1 MLNLFDEQTGPA
13 GYRLQRL
20 QVFNWGTFHEGSAQN
35 DIWELKPNGQ
45 NTLLTGANG
54 SGKTTLVDGLLAL
67 LVNPTK
73 RFFNQSSG
81 AQKRTDRS
89 EESYVEGH
97 YGRTQGE
104 EQQKSRVEQLRK
116 REGTYSII
124 LGVFANAQSVPVTL
138 VQVRWFSNGGGGL
151 QHRYLVARAELNIA
165 EHIQFGSGGQ
175 WVSQLKKKFAD
186 RVVEDFDAFPKY
198 ADRFRQLFGMRSD
211 KAQTLFNQTVGMKVL
226 GDLDEF
232 IRNNMLEESTAEAEF
247 AKLLGN
253 YQTLLTAYRALE
265 KARTQLQL
273 LQPVHNLSAEY
284 EQLRHALH
292 QLRAQQRLLEPWFAG
307 QQVALWGEE
316 TERQSRE
323 LDQLIDLLGQQ
334 EKTRNAT
341 DEQRV
346 ALEVQ
351 VANNQV
357 AQQIRDLNRDIS
369 DLTKSK
375 VEKEKDLHRYNR
387 LARGLGLVE
396 NPDAGTFAANIEHA
410 LQMQRE
416 LRQTRQTL
424 DDQKFAL
431 RSGIE
436 DQKKEFAALE
446 EELRQLEN
454 STGKITRRPAEIRQE
469 ILVAVAATEAEIPFV
484 AEVMQVKPGERA
496 VWNEALEKLLHST
509 GLSLLVPERLY
520 AAVRAYVHEQRDL
533 RGKIV
538 FHRVERKAPPTLF
551 PDERTV
557 WGKLEFNEKSEYAAW
572 AEHHITTRFDH
583 LCTEDAATF
592 ERADKAL
599 LPSGLVRNKNRHERD
614 DSRRQEHILGWDN
627 CELRRERA
635 RQARELSEAI
645 AKAEAGLRRLNKEIE
660 QTEEREKLCANFLL
674 AEHFS
679 RIDWQTDALQLQELT
694 SRRDALENDSTALKT
709 MQEQLKALKIELQRQ
724 AEEVKATNQRI
735 TRTEDLLARLRQE
748 RQAAQRQLD
757 GFDATNQSTDLAGLD
772 EPTRELRARLS
783 YAQFAAQKDQFEQE
797 MQRRV
802 GKQNEQVQNLA
813 KRICDAMD
821 GFLRPGPAITTKFT
835 DWESDTR
842 ELRPDIERLPEYVDR
857 YQRIKN
863 DNLAELEHRFHD
875 EFKRGVTKSLSD
887 FVTSLEEQ
895 HELICETIAQIN
907 ESLRGIAF
915 NLNPDT
921 YIQLERTNSTRPL
934 IHTFRFEQL
943 RNWQPDYTMHGLA
956 GNQREIEMEHFAAV
970 MQPFILMLRDQ
981 EKWRLEV
988 TDVRNWSS
996 FKAREYYRMNNTSK
1010 QVYESSGSLS
1020 GGEGAQ
1026 LAYTV
1031 LGAAIAY
1038 QFGINRESGGHRS
1051 FRFIVIDEAFSKLD
1065 EDKSAYLLKLCAS
1078 LGLQLMVV
1086 TPLTSLHLLEKDVRV
1101 IHWVTKAKQDK
1112 RRSVVRDIPIRV
1124 YQAEKEALLAA
1135 EALHD

>member
-1 MLNLFDEQTGPA
+1 MLNLFEELTGPS

-20 QVFNWGTFHEGSAQN
+20 EVFNWGTFHEGSTQK
-35 DIWELKPNGQ
+35 DIWRLEPGGQ

-67 LVNPTK
+67 LVNPAK

-81 AQKRTDRS
+81 TQKRTDRS

-124 LGVFANAQSVPVTL
+124 LSVFTSANSLPVTL
-138 VQVRWFSNGGGGL
+138 AQVRWFNAGGL
-151 QHRYLVARAELNIA
+151 QRRYLVAKAELTIA
-165 EHIQFGSGGQ
+165 EHIQVGSGGQ

-186 RVVEDFDAFPKY
+186 RVVEDFDTFPKY
-198 ADRFRQLFGMRSD
+198 AAAFQRLFGMRSD
-211 KAQTLFNQTVGMKVL
+211 KALTLFNQTVGMKVL

-232 IRNNMLEESTAEAEF
+232 IRTNMLEESTAEAEF

-253 YQTLLTAYRALE
+253 YNTLLTAYRALE
-265 KARTQLQL
+265 KARTQLHL
-273 LQPVHNLSAEY
+273 LQPVHDQSTEY
-284 EQLRHALH
+284 EQLRQALH
-292 QLRAQQRLLEPWFAG
+292 QLRAQQRLLEPWFAER
-307 QQVALWGEE
+307 QVALWGAEIAQQD
-316 TERQSRE
+316 RG

-334 EKTRNAT
+334 ERTHEAT
-341 DEQRV
+341 DTQRV
-346 ALEVQ
+346 TLEVQ

-357 AQQIRDLNRDIS
+357 AQQIRDLSRDIS
-369 DLTKSK
+369 ELTKSK
-375 VEKEKDLHRYNR
+375 VEKEKDLRRYNN
-387 LARGLGLVE
+387 LARSLSLVE
-396 NPDAGTFAANIEHA
+396 NPDVGTFAANIEQA
-410 LQMQRE
+410 LRLQRE
-416 LRQTRQTL
+416 LRQTKQTL
-424 DDQKFAL
+424 DDQKFTA
-431 RSGIE
+431 RSTIE
-436 DQKKEFAALE
+436 VQKKEFAGLAA
-446 EELRQLEN
+446 ELKQLEN
-454 STGKITRRPAEIRQE
+454 SSGKITRRPAEIRQE
-469 ILVAVAATEAEIPFV
+469 ILAAVAASEAEIPFV
-484 AEVMQVKPGERA
+484 AEVMQVKPAERA
-496 VWNEALEKLLHST
+496 VWNDALEKLLHST

-520 AAVRAYVHEQRDL
+520 SGVRAYVHEQRDL
-533 RGKIV
+533 HGKIV
-538 FHRVERKAPPTLF
+538 FHHVERKAPPTLF
-551 PDERTV
+551 SDERTV
-557 WGKLEFNEKSEYAAW
+557 WGKLEFNPDSDYAAW
-572 AEHHITTRFDH
+572 VEHHIATRFDH

-614 DSRRQEHILGWDN
+614 DSRRQDHILGWDN
-627 CELRRERA
+627 RELRRERT
-635 RQARELSEAI
+635 RQARALSDVI
-645 AKAEAGLRRLNKEIE
+645 DKAEAGLRRLNKEIE
-660 QTEEREKLCANFLL
+660 QAEEQEIKLTSFLL
-674 AEHFS
+674 AQQFS
-679 RIDWQTDALQLQELT
+679 KIDWQTDALQIQELT
-694 SRRDALENDSTALKT
+694 IRRDALENDSTSLKT
-709 MQEQLKALKIELQRQ
+709 MQEQLRALKEELKQQ
-724 AEEVKATNQRI
+724 AGARDQTKQRI
-735 TRTEDLLARLRQE
+735 TRTEDLLKTLHQQRQT
-748 RQAAQRQLD
+748 AQRQLAS
-757 GFDATNQSTDLAGLD
+757 FDSESLTAGL
-772 EPTRELRARLS
+772 TSLQELAQELDDRLS
-783 YAQFAAQKDQFEQE
+783 YVQFVAQKQQFEQE
-797 MQRRV
+797 IQRRIN
-802 GKQNEQVQNLA
+802 KQNDQVQALA
-813 KRICDAMD
+813 KQICEAMYH
-821 GFLRPGPAITTKFT
+821 FLHPGPAVTAKFT

-842 ELRPDIERLPEYVDR
+842 ELRPDIERLPEYLDH
-857 YQRIKN
+857 YQLIKHE
-863 DNLAELEHRFHD
+863 NLVELESRFHD
-875 EFKRGVTKSLSD
+875 EFKRGVTKALSD

-895 HELICETIAQIN
+895 HELIRDTIDQIN

-921 YIQLERTNSTRPL
+921 YIQLERTDSPRPL
-934 IHTFRFEQL
+934 IHKFRFEQL
-943 RNWQPDYTMHGLA
+943 RNWQPDLTLHGLA
-956 GNQREIEMEHFAAV
+956 SNQREIEIEHFAAV
-970 MQPFILMLRDQ
+970 IQPFILALRDQ

-996 FKAREYYRMNNTSK
+996 FKAREYYRADKTSK

-1038 QFGINRESGGHRS
+1038 QFGINREAGGHRS

-1101 IHWVTKAKQDK
+1101 IHWVTKAKQDP

-1135 EALHD
+1135 EVLHD